1 MEPDDTQYSYL
12 LFHRPCMQVIIAV
25 IDDPEHPEILANA
38 IDEIAEYLK
47 SGDYI
52 LNRIDVE
59 DAREIIKNQWICD
72 CEKKEEKEIREI
84 AGKEI

>member
-1 MEPDDTQYSYL
+1 MEPDDTKYSYL

-25 IDDPEHPEILANA
+25 IDDPAHPEILATS

-52 LNRIDVE
+52 LQRYPVE
-59 DAREIIKNQWICD
+59 EAHEIIKNQWTCD
-72 CEKKEEKEIREI
+72 CEKVEKKETSGI

>member
-1 MEPDDTQYSYL
+1 MEPDDTKYSYL

-25 IDDPEHPEILANA
+25 IDDPEHPEVLASS

-52 LNRIDVE
+52 LDRIKIE
-59 DAREIIKNQWICD
+59 EAQEIVQNQWICD
-72 CEKKEEKEIREI
+72 CEKKEEKES
-84 AGKEI
+84 